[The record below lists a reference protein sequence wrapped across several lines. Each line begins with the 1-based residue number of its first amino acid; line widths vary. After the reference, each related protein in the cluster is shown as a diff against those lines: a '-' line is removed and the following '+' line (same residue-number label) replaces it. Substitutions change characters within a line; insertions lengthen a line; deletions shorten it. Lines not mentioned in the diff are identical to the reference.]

1 MRRIKKAK
9 IIATLGP
16 SASDLKTIKKLF
28 FSGAD
33 IFRLNFSHDVA
44 SKHIK
49 RFKEIRA
56 LEKKVGRP
64 IGILMDLQGPKLRV
78 GKFENG
84 PIFLKNGRK
93 FVFDLDP
100 TPGNKYRGFLPHK
113 EIFKKIK
120 KGNKILV
127 DDGKLTL
134 IVTKINS
141 NYIETKVKFSGFISS
156 NKGFNIPNLKSAS
169 VSLTKK
175 DKEDLKLALKL
186 GVDWIAL
193 SFVQTEK
200 DILNFKKIIKGKAS
214 VLTKLEKPSALKNL
228 NKIIKVSD
236 AIMIARGDLGIEAP
250 LESLPSQQK
259 RIINACRQAGK
270 PVVVATQMLDSMV
283 NYPTP
288 TRAEASDVATAIY
301 DGTDAVMLS
310 AETAIGLHANE
321 SVIMMN
327 KIIEKVESD
336 PLYFNINEVRHVK
349 AESTAEDAITESAKY
364 VARIVSAKAVVT
376 YTTTGSTALRAARER
391 PDVPILSIS
400 PNLNTARRLALVWGV
415 HCIHTTDAK
424 NFKDMVLKAGKLSK
438 KEKFAK
444 KGDRVVITAG
454 VPFGQSGATNVLRI
468 ASVDRY

>member
-1 MRRIKKAK
+1 MRRIRKAK

-28 FSGAD
+28 YSGAD
-33 IFRLNFSHDVA
+33 VFRLNFSHDVA
-44 SKHIK
+44 STHIK
-49 RFKEIRA
+49 RFKEIRN

-78 GKFENG
+78 GRFENG
-84 PIFLKNGRK
+84 PIFLKNGKK
-93 FVFDLDP
+93 FIFDLDP
-100 TPGNKYRGFLPHK
+100 TPGDEYRGFLPHK

-134 IVTKINS
+134 VVTKKNS
-141 NYIETKVKFSGFISS
+141 HYIETRVKFSGFISS

-169 VSLTKK
+169 SSLTKK

-193 SFVQTEK
+193 SFVQTAK
-200 DILNFKKIIKGKAS
+200 DVLNFKKIIKNKAS
-214 VLTKLEKPSALKNL
+214 LLTKLEKPSALKNL
-228 NKIIKVSD
+228 DEIIKVSD

-259 RIINACRQAGK
+259 RIITACRQAGK

-283 NYPTP
+283 SYPTP

-310 AETAIGLHANE
+310 AETAIGKYANE
-321 SVIMMN
+321 SVKMMN

-336 PLYFNINEVRHVK
+336 PLYLNINEASHVK

-364 VARIVSAKAVVT
+364 VARIMSAKAVVT
-376 YTTTGSTALRAARER
+376 YTTSGSTALRAARER

-400 PNLNTARRLALVWGV
+400 PNLNTARSLALVWGV
-415 HCIHTTDAK
+415 HCIHTKDARS
-424 NFKDMVLKAGKLSK
+424 FKDMVLKAGRLAK
-438 KEKFAK
+438 KEKFASR
-444 KGDRVVITAG
+444 GDRVVITAG
-454 VPFGQSGATNVLRI
+454 VPFGQVGATNVLRI

>member
-1 MRRIKKAK
+1 MRRNRKAK

-16 SASDLKTIKKLF
+16 STSDSKTIKKLF
-28 FSGAD
+28 SSGAD
-33 IFRLNFSHDVA
+33 VFRLNFSHDVA
-44 SKHIK
+44 STHEK
-49 RFKEIRA
+49 RFKEIRT
-56 LEKKVGRP
+56 LEKKVKRP

-84 PIFLKNGRK
+84 PIFLKNGKK
-93 FVFDLDP
+93 FIFDLDP
-100 TPGNKYRGFLPHK
+100 APGNKRRGFLPHK
-113 EIFKKIK
+113 DVYRKIK

-134 IVTKINS
+134 VVTKKNS
-141 NYIETKVKFSGFISS
+141 TYIETKVKFSGFISS
-156 NKGFNIPNLKSAS
+156 NKGFNIPNVISNTGR
-169 VSLTKK
+169 LTIK

-193 SFVQTEK
+193 SFVETAK
-200 DILNFKKIIKGKAS
+200 DVLNFKKIIKGKAS
-214 VLTKLEKPSALKNL
+214 VLTKLEKPIALKNL
-228 NKIIKVSD
+228 SKIIEVSD
-236 AIMIARGDLGIEAP
+236 AIMIARGDLGIETP
-250 LESLPSQQK
+250 LENLPSQQK

-310 AETAIGLHANE
+310 AETAIGSYPNE
-321 SVIMMN
+321 SVLMMN
-327 KIIEKVESD
+327 KIIEKVEGD
-336 PLYFNINEVRHVK
+336 PLYLNINEANHVK
-349 AESTAEDAITESAKY
+349 AKSTAEDAITESAKY
-364 VARIVSAKAVVT
+364 VARIMSAKSVIT
-376 YTTTGSTALRAARER
+376 YTTSGSTALRAARER
-391 PDVPILSIS
+391 PDVPIMGIS
-400 PNLNTARRLALVWGV
+400 PNLNTARSLSLVWGV
-415 HCIHTTDAK
+415 HCIHTKDARS
-424 NFKDMVLKAGKLSK
+424 FKDMVLKAGKLAK
-438 KEKFAK
+438 KEKFAR

>member
-1 MRRIKKAK
+1 MRRIRKAK

-16 SASDLKTIKKLF
+16 SSSDHKTIKKLF
-28 FSGAD
+28 YSGAD
-33 IFRLNFSHDVA
+33 VFRLNFSHDIA
-44 SKHIK
+44 STHIK
-49 RFKEIRA
+49 KFKEIRA
-56 LEKKVGRP
+56 LDKKVKRP

-78 GKFENG
+78 GKFNND
-84 PIFLKNGRK
+84 PIFLKSGKK
-93 FVFDLDP
+93 FIFDLNP
-100 TPGNKYRGFLPHK
+100 IPGNKCRAYLPHK
-113 EIFKKIK
+113 EIIKRIK

-134 IVTKINS
+134 IVTKKNS
-141 NYIETKVKFSGFISS
+141 YHIETKVQFSGFISS
-156 NKGFNIPNLKSAS
+156 NKGFNIPNIISNREK
-169 VSLTKK
+169 LTIK

-193 SFVQTEK
+193 SFVETEK
-200 DILNFKKIIKGKAS
+200 DVLNFKKIIKNKAS
-214 VLTKLEKPSALKNL
+214 ILTKLEKPSALKNL
-228 NKIIKVSD
+228 NKIIEVSD
-236 AIMIARGDLGIEAP
+236 AIMIARGDLCIETP
-250 LESLPSQQK
+250 LETHPSEQK

-310 AETAIGLHANE
+310 AETAIGSYPIE
-321 SVIMMN
+321 SVKMMN
-327 KIIEKVESD
+327 KIIEEVETD
-336 PLYFNINEVRHVK
+336 PLYLNINEASHGK

-364 VARIVSAKAVVT
+364 VARIMSAKTVIT
-376 YTTTGSTALRAARER
+376 YTPSGSAALRAARER
-391 PDVPILSIS
+391 PDVPILGIS
-400 PNLNTARRLALVWGV
+400 PTLDTARRLALVWGV
-415 HCIHTTDAK
+415 HCIHTTDARS
-424 NFKDMVLKAGKLSK
+424 FKDMVLKAGKLAK

-454 VPFGQSGATNVLRI
+454 VPFGQRGATNDLRI

>member
-1 MRRIKKAK
+1 MRRNRKAK
-9 IIATLGP
+9 IIVTLGP
-16 SASDLKTIKKLF
+16 TSSDSKSIRKLF
-28 FSGAD
+28 ASGAD
-33 IFRLNFSHDVA
+33 VFRLNFSHDIA
-44 SKHIK
+44 SAHTK
-49 RFKEIRA
+49 RFKEIRS
-56 LEKKVGRP
+56 LEKKVKRP

-84 PIFLKNGRK
+84 PIFLKNGKR
-93 FVFDLDP
+93 FIFDLDP
-100 TPGNKYRGFLPHK
+100 TPGNKYRCFLPHK
-113 EIFKKIK
+113 EIYKKIK
-120 KGNKILV
+120 KGNRILV

-134 IVTKINS
+134 IVTKKNS

-156 NKGFNIPNLKSAS
+156 NKGFNIPNVISHTGK
-169 VSLTKK
+169 LTKK

-193 SFVQTEK
+193 SFVETAK
-200 DILNFKKIIKGKAS
+200 DVLNFKKIIKGKAS
-214 VLTKLEKPSALKNL
+214 VLTKLEKPIALKNL
-228 NKIIKVSD
+228 NKIIEVSD
-236 AIMIARGDLGIEAP
+236 AIMIARGDLGIETP

-310 AETAIGLHANE
+310 AETAIGLYPNE
-321 SVIMMN
+321 SVLMMN
-327 KIIEKVESD
+327 KIIEKVEND
-336 PLYFNINEVRHVK
+336 PLYLNINEASHVK

-364 VARIVSAKAVVT
+364 VARIMSAKAVVT
-376 YTTTGSTALRAARER
+376 YTTSGSTALRAARER
-391 PDVPILSIS
+391 PDVPIMGIS

-415 HCIHTTDAK
+415 HCIHTKDARS
-424 NFKDMVLKAGKLSK
+424 FKDMVLKAGRLAK
-438 KEKFAK
+438 KEKYAK
-444 KGDRVVITAG
+444 KGERVVITAG
-454 VPFGQSGATNVLRI
+454 VPFGESGATNVLRI

>member
-1 MRRIKKAK
+1 MKRNRKAK
-9 IIATLGP
+9 ILTTLGP
-16 SASDLKTIKKLF
+16 ASSSAEKIEQLF
-28 FSGAD
+28 LQGTDA
-33 IFRLNFSHDVA
+33 FRLNFSHGTIEEHRKNL
-44 SKHIK
+44 SI
-49 RFKEIRA
+49 IRN

-84 PIFLKNGRK
+84 PIFLKNGKK
-93 FVFDLDP
+93 FIFDLDP
-100 TPGNKYRGFLPHK
+100 TPGNEYRGFLPHK

-134 IVTKINS
+134 IVTKKNGDF
-141 NYIETKVKFSGFISS
+141 IETKVKFSGFISS
-156 NKGFNIPNLKSAS
+156 NKGFNIPNLKSGS
-169 VSLTKK
+169 NSLTNK

-193 SFVQTEK
+193 SFVETEK
-200 DILNFKKIIKGKAS
+200 DVLNFKKIIKNKAS
-214 VLTKLEKPSALKNL
+214 VLTKLEKPVALKNL
-228 NKIIKVSD
+228 NKIIEVSD

-250 LESLPSQQK
+250 LETLPSQQK

-310 AETAIGLHANE
+310 AETAIGSYANE
-321 SVIMMN
+321 SVKMMD

-336 PLYFNINEVRHVK
+336 PLYLNINEASHVK

-364 VARIVSAKAVVT
+364 VARIMSAKAVVT
-376 YTTTGSTALRAARER
+376 YTTSGSTALRAARER
-391 PDVPILSIS
+391 PDVPILGIS
-400 PNLNTARRLALVWGV
+400 PNLNTARSLALVWGV
-415 HCIHTTDAK
+415 HCIHTKDARS
-424 NFKDMVLKAGKLSK
+424 FKDMVLKAGRLAK
-438 KEKFAK
+438 KESFAK

>member
-1 MRRIKKAK
+1 MRRIRKAK

-16 SASDLKTIKKLF
+16 STSDLKTIKKLF
-28 FSGAD
+28 VAGAD
-33 IFRLNFSHDVA
+33 TFRLNFSHDMP
-44 SKHIK
+44 STHIK
-49 RFKEIRA
+49 RFKEIRT

-84 PIFLKNGRK
+84 PIFLKSGKN

-100 TPGNKYRGFLPHK
+100 APGNKRRGFLPHK

-141 NYIETKVKFSGFISS
+141 NYIKTKVKFSGFISS
-156 NKGFNIPNLKSAS
+156 NKGFNIPNLKFNSA
-169 VSLTKK
+169 SLTKK
-175 DKEDLKLALKL
+175 DKDDLKLALKL

-200 DILNFKKIIKGKAS
+200 DVLNFKKIIKGRAS
-214 VLTKLEKPSALKNL
+214 ILSKLEKPSAIKNL
-228 NKIIKVSD
+228 NKIIEVSD
-236 AIMIARGDLGIEAP
+236 AIMIARGDLGIEVP
-250 LESLPSQQK
+250 LETLPSQQK
-259 RIINACRQAGK
+259 KIINACRQAGK

-310 AETAIGLHANE
+310 AETAIGSYPIE
-321 SVIMMN
+321 SVKMMN
-327 KIIEKVESD
+327 KIIEEVETD
-336 PLYFNINEVRHVK
+336 PLYLNINEASHVK

-364 VARIVSAKAVVT
+364 VARIMSAKAVVT
-376 YTTTGSTALRAARER
+376 YTTSGSTALRAARER

-415 HCIHTTDAK
+415 HCIHTKDAR
-424 NFKDMVLKAGKLSK
+424 NFKDMVLKAGRFAK

>member
-1 MRRIKKAK
+1 MRRNRKAE

-16 SASDLKTIKKLF
+16 STSNLKMIKKLF
-28 FSGAD
+28 LAGAD
-33 IFRLNFSHDVA
+33 VFRLNFSHDVA
-44 SKHIK
+44 STHIK
-49 RFKEIRA
+49 RFKEIRN

-84 PIFLKNGRK
+84 PIFLKNGKK
-93 FVFDLDP
+93 FIFDLDP
-100 TPGNKYRGFLPHK
+100 TPGNEYRGFLPHK

-120 KGNKILV
+120 KGNRILV

-134 IVTKINS
+134 VVTKKNS
-141 NYIETKVKFSGFISS
+141 HYIETKVKFSGFISS
-156 NKGFNIPNLKSAS
+156 NKGFNIPNLKSGS
-169 VSLTKK
+169 SSLTKK

-193 SFVQTEK
+193 SFVQTAK
-200 DILNFKKIIKGKAS
+200 DVLNFKKIIKNKAS
-214 VLTKLEKPSALKNL
+214 LLTKLEKPSALKNL
-228 NKIIKVSD
+228 DEIIKVSD

-259 RIINACRQAGK
+259 RIITACRQAGK

-283 NYPTP
+283 SYPTP

-310 AETAIGLHANE
+310 AETAIGKYANE
-321 SVIMMN
+321 SVKMMN

-336 PLYFNINEVRHVK
+336 PLYLNINEASHVK

-364 VARIVSAKAVVT
+364 VARIMSAKAVVT
-376 YTTTGSTALRAARER
+376 YTTSGSTALRAARER

-400 PNLNTARRLALVWGV
+400 PNLNTARSLALVWGV
-415 HCIHTTDAK
+415 HCIHTKDARS
-424 NFKDMVLKAGKLSK
+424 FKDMVLKAGRLAK
-438 KEKFAK
+438 KEKFASR
-444 KGDRVVITAG
+444 GDRVVITAG
-454 VPFGQSGATNVLRI
+454 VPFGQVGATNVLRI

>member
-1 MRRIKKAK
+1 MRRIRKAK

-16 SASDLKTIKKLF
+16 SSSDFKTIKKLF
-28 FSGAD
+28 ISGAD
-33 IFRLNFSHDVA
+33 VFRLNFSHDVA
-44 SKHIK
+44 STHVK
-49 RFKEIRA
+49 RFKEIRT
-56 LEKKVGRP
+56 LEKKMNRP

-84 PIFLKNGRK
+84 PIFLKHGKK
-93 FVFDLDP
+93 FVFDLNAH
-100 TPGNKYRGFLPHK
+100 PGNKHRGFLPHK
-113 EIFKKIK
+113 EIFRKIK

-134 IVTKINS
+134 IVTRKNS

-156 NKGFNIPNLKSAS
+156 NKGFNIPNVISGNGK
-169 VSLTKK
+169 LTNK

-193 SFVQTEK
+193 SFVETAK
-200 DILNFKKIIKGKAS
+200 DVINFKKIIKNKAS
-214 VLTKLEKPSALKNL
+214 VLTKLEKPTALRNL
-228 NKIIKVSD
+228 DKIIEVSD

-250 LESLPSQQK
+250 LETLPSQQK

-310 AETAIGLHANE
+310 AETAIGAYANE
-321 SVIMMN
+321 SIKMMD
-327 KIIEKVESD
+327 KIIEKVEKD
-336 PLYFNINEVRHVK
+336 PIYININEAGHVK

-364 VARIVSAKAVVT
+364 VARIMSARAVVT
-376 YTTTGSTALRAARER
+376 YTTSGSTALRAARER
-391 PDVPILSIS
+391 PDVPIMGIS
-400 PNLNTARRLALVWGV
+400 PNLNTARRLAMVWGV
-415 HCIHTTDAK
+415 HCIHTKDARS
-424 NFKDMVLKAGKLSK
+424 FKDMVLKAGRLAK

>member
-1 MRRIKKAK
+1 MRRNRKAK

-16 SASDLKTIKKLF
+16 ASSDYKTIKKLF
-28 FSGAD
+28 ISGAD

-44 SKHIK
+44 ETHIK
-49 RFKEIRA
+49 RFKEIRL
-56 LEKKVGRP
+56 LEKKVKRP

-78 GKFENG
+78 GKFDDG
-84 PIFLKNGRK
+84 PIFLKSGRK
-93 FVFDLDP
+93 FTFDLNP
-100 TPGNKYRGFLPHK
+100 MAGNKRRCFLPHK
-113 EIFKKIK
+113 DIFRKIK

-134 IVTKINS
+134 IVTRKNS

-156 NKGFNIPNLKSAS
+156 NKGFNIPNVKSANGK
-169 VSLTKK
+169 LTKK
-175 DKEDLKLALKL
+175 DEEDLRLALKL

-193 SFVQTEK
+193 SFVETEK
-200 DILNFKKIIKGKAS
+200 DVLNFKKIIKNKAS
-214 VLTKLEKPSALKNL
+214 VLTKLEKPIALKNL

-236 AIMIARGDLGIEAP
+236 AIMIARGDLGIESP

-259 RIINACRQAGK
+259 RIINACRQEGK

-310 AETAIGLHANE
+310 AETAIGAYPNE
-321 SVIMMN
+321 SIKMMN

-336 PLYFNINEVRHVK
+336 PLYLNINEASHVK
-349 AESTAEDAITESAKY
+349 ARATAEDAITESAKY
-364 VARIVSAKAVVT
+364 VARIMSAKAVVT
-376 YTTTGSTALRAARER
+376 YTTSGSTALRAARER
-391 PDVPILSIS
+391 PDVPIMGIS
-400 PNLNTARRLALVWGV
+400 PNLNTARRLALAWGV
-415 HCIHTTDAK
+415 HCIHTKDARS
-424 NFKDMVLKAGKLSK
+424 FKDMVIKSGKLAK

>member
-1 MRRIKKAK
+1 MRRIRKAK

-16 SASDLKTIKKLF
+16 SSSDFKTIKKLF
-28 FSGAD
+28 ISGAD
-33 IFRLNFSHDVA
+33 VFRLNFSHDVA
-44 SKHIK
+44 STHVK
-49 RFKEIRA
+49 RFKEIRT
-56 LEKKVGRP
+56 LEKKMNRP

-84 PIFLKNGRK
+84 PIFLKHGKK
-93 FVFDLDP
+93 FVFDLNP
-100 TPGNKYRGFLPHK
+100 HPGNKHRGFLPHK
-113 EIFKKIK
+113 EIFRKIK
-120 KGNKILV
+120 KGNRILV

-134 IVTKINS
+134 IVTRKNS

-156 NKGFNIPNLKSAS
+156 NKGFNIPNVISGNGK
-169 VSLTKK
+169 LTNK

-193 SFVQTEK
+193 SFVETAK
-200 DILNFKKIIKGKAS
+200 DVINFKKIIKNKAS
-214 VLTKLEKPSALKNL
+214 VLTKLEKPTALRNL
-228 NKIIKVSD
+228 DKIIEVSD

-250 LESLPSQQK
+250 LETLPSQQK

-310 AETAIGLHANE
+310 AETAIGAYANE
-321 SVIMMN
+321 SIKMMD
-327 KIIEKVESD
+327 KIIEKVEKD
-336 PLYFNINEVRHVK
+336 PIYININEAGHVK

-364 VARIVSAKAVVT
+364 VARIMSARAVVT
-376 YTTTGSTALRAARER
+376 YTTSGSTALRAARER
-391 PDVPILSIS
+391 PDVPIMGIS
-400 PNLNTARRLALVWGV
+400 PNLNTARRLAMVWGV
-415 HCIHTTDAK
+415 HCIHTKDARS
-424 NFKDMVLKAGKLSK
+424 FKDMVLKAGRLAK

>member
-1 MRRIKKAK
+1 MRRIRKAK

-16 SASDLKTIKKLF
+16 STSDLKTIKKLF
-28 FSGAD
+28 LSGAD
-33 IFRLNFSHDVA
+33 IFRLNFSHDVI
-44 SKHIK
+44 STHIK
-49 RFKEIRA
+49 RFKEIRL
-56 LEKKVGRP
+56 LEKKVKRP

-84 PIFLKNGRK
+84 PIFLKNGKK
-93 FVFDLDP
+93 FIFDLDP
-100 TPGNKYRGFLPHK
+100 RPGNKYRGCLPHK

-134 IVTKINS
+134 IVTKKNS
-141 NYIETKVKFSGFISS
+141 HYIETKVKFSGFISS
-156 NKGFNIPNLKSAS
+156 NKGFNIPNLKSVS
-169 VSLTKK
+169 GSLTKK

-193 SFVQTEK
+193 SFIQTEK
-200 DILNFKKIIKGKAS
+200 DVLKFKKIIKGKAS

-228 NKIIKVSD
+228 DKIIKVSD

-283 NYPTP
+283 TYPTP

-310 AETAIGLHANE
+310 AETAIGSYPNE
-321 SVIMMN
+321 SVQMMN
-327 KIIEKVESD
+327 KIIEKVEND

-364 VARIVSAKAVVT
+364 VARIMSAKAVVT
-376 YTTTGSTALRAARER
+376 YTTSGSTALRAARER

-400 PNLNTARRLALVWGV
+400 PNLDTARRLALVWGV
-415 HCIHTTDAK
+415 HCVHTTDARS
-424 NFKDMVLKAGKLSK
+424 FKDMVLKAGKLAK
-438 KEKFAK
+438 KENFAK

>member
-1 MRRIKKAK
+1 MRRNRKAK

-16 SASDLKTIKKLF
+16 STSNFSSIKKLF
-28 FSGAD
+28 SFGAD
-33 IFRLNFSHDVA
+33 VFRLNFSHDIKE
-44 SKHIK
+44 SHIK
-49 RFKEIRA
+49 RFKDIRN
-56 LEKKVGRP
+56 LEKKVNRP

-78 GKFENG
+78 GKFDNG
-84 PIFLKNGRK
+84 PIFLKQGKK
-93 FVFDLDP
+93 FTFDLNP
-100 TPGNKYRGFLPHK
+100 QSGNKYRVYLPHK
-113 EIFKKIK
+113 EVFKRIK

-134 IVTKINS
+134 IVTKKNS

-156 NKGFNIPNLKSAS
+156 SKGFNIPNVKFGKNM
-169 VSLTKK
+169 LTKK
-175 DKEDLKLALKL
+175 DREDLRLALKL

-193 SFVQTEK
+193 SFVETAK
-200 DILNFKKIIKGKAS
+200 DVINLKKIIKNKAL

-228 NKIIKVSD
+228 SGIIEVSD

-250 LESLPSQQK
+250 LESLPSAQK
-259 RIINACRQAGK
+259 KIITACRQAGK

-310 AETAIGLHANE
+310 AETAIGLYPNE
-321 SVIMMN
+321 SVKMMN
-327 KIIEKVESD
+327 KIIEKVEND
-336 PLYFNINEVRHVK
+336 PLYLNINEASHVK
-349 AESTAEDAITESAKY
+349 ADATAEDAITESAKY
-364 VARIVSAKAVVT
+364 VARTMSAKAVVT
-376 YTTTGSTALRAARER
+376 YTTSGSTALRAARER
-391 PDVPILSIS
+391 PDVPILGIS

-415 HCIHTTDAK
+415 HCIHTKDAR
-424 NFKDMVLKAGKLSK
+424 NFKDMVLKAGRLAK

>member
-1 MRRIKKAK
+1 MRRIRKAK

-16 SASDLKTIKKLF
+16 STSDLKTIKKLF
-28 FSGAD
+28 LSGAD
-33 IFRLNFSHDVA
+33 IFRLNFSHDVV
-44 SKHIK
+44 STHIK
-49 RFKEIRA
+49 RFKEIRL
-56 LEKKVGRP
+56 LEKKVKRP

-84 PIFLKNGRK
+84 PIFLKNGKK
-93 FVFDLDP
+93 FIFDLDP
-100 TPGNKYRGFLPHK
+100 TPGDEYRGFLPHK

-134 IVTKINS
+134 VVTNKNS
-141 NYIETKVKFSGFISS
+141 HYIETRVKFSGFISS

-169 VSLTKK
+169 SSLTKK

-193 SFVQTEK
+193 SFVQTAK
-200 DILNFKKIIKGKAS
+200 DVLNFKKIIKNKAS
-214 VLTKLEKPSALKNL
+214 LLTKLEKPSALKNL
-228 NKIIKVSD
+228 DEIIKVSD

-259 RIINACRQAGK
+259 RIITACRQAGK

-283 NYPTP
+283 SYPTP

-310 AETAIGLHANE
+310 AETAIGKYANE
-321 SVIMMN
+321 SVKMMN

-336 PLYFNINEVRHVK
+336 PLYLNINEASHVK

-364 VARIVSAKAVVT
+364 VARIMSAKAVVT
-376 YTTTGSTALRAARER
+376 YTTSGSTALRAARER

-400 PNLNTARRLALVWGV
+400 PNLNTARSLALVWGV
-415 HCIHTTDAK
+415 HCIHTKDARS
-424 NFKDMVLKAGKLSK
+424 FKDMVLKAGRLAK
-438 KEKFAK
+438 KEKFASR
-444 KGDRVVITAG
+444 GDRVVITAG
-454 VPFGQSGATNVLRI
+454 VPFGQVGATNVLRI

>member
-1 MRRIKKAK
+1 MKRIRKAK

-16 SASDLKTIKKLF
+16 SSSDFKTIKKF
-28 FSGAD
+28 YYAGAD
-33 IFRLNFSHDVA
+33 IFRLNFSHDIA
-44 SKHIK
+44 STHVE
-49 RFKEIRA
+49 RFKQIRN
-56 LEKKVGRP
+56 LEKKINRP

-78 GKFENG
+78 GKFDNG
-84 PIFLKNGRK
+84 PIFLKQGRK

-100 TPGNKYRGFLPHK
+100 KPGNKYRAYLPHK
-113 EIFKKIK
+113 DIFRKIK

-134 IVTKINS
+134 IVTYKNS
-141 NYIETKVKFSGFISS
+141 HHIETKVKFSGFISS
-156 NKGFNIPNLKSAS
+156 NKGFNIPNVLSNTGK
-169 VSLTKK
+169 LTPK
-175 DKEDLKLALKL
+175 DKEDLRLALKL

-193 SFVQTEK
+193 SFVESAK
-200 DILNFKKIIKGKAS
+200 DVLNFKKIIKNKAS
-214 VLTKLEKPSALKNL
+214 VLTKLEKPTALKNL
-228 NKIIKVSD
+228 HEIIRVSD

-250 LESLPSQQK
+250 LEALPSEQK

-310 AETAIGLHANE
+310 AETAIGLYPCE
-321 SVIMMN
+321 SIKMMD
-327 KIIEKVESD
+327 KIIDKVEKD
-336 PLYFNINEVRHVK
+336 PIYVNINEVSHVK

-364 VARIVSAKAVVT
+364 VARIMSAKAIVT
-376 YTTTGSTALRAARER
+376 YTTSGSTALRAARER
-391 PDVPILSIS
+391 PGVPIMGIS
-400 PNLNTARRLALVWGV
+400 PNLNTARKLALVWGV
-415 HCIHTTDAK
+415 HCIHTKDASS
-424 NFKDMVLKAGKLSK
+424 FKDMVLKAGRLAK

-444 KGDRVVITAG
+444 KGDSVVITAG
-454 VPFGQSGATNVLRI
+454 VPFGESGATNVLRI

>member
-1 MRRIKKAK
+1 MRRIRKAK
-9 IIATLGP
+9 IIVTLGP
-16 SASDLKTIKKLF
+16 ASSDHKTIKKLF
-28 FSGAD
+28 YSGAD
-33 IFRLNFSHDVA
+33 VFRLNFSHDIA
-44 SKHIK
+44 STHIK
-49 RFKEIRA
+49 KFKEIRA
-56 LEKKVGRP
+56 LEKKVKRP

-78 GKFENG
+78 GKFNND
-84 PIFLKNGRK
+84 PIFLKSGKK
-93 FVFDLDP
+93 FIFDLNP
-100 TPGNKYRGFLPHK
+100 IPGNKYRAYLPHK
-113 EIFKKIK
+113 EIFKRIK

-134 IVTKINS
+134 IVTKKNS
-141 NYIETKVKFSGFISS
+141 YHIETKVQFSGFISS
-156 NKGFNIPNLKSAS
+156 NKGFNIPNIISNREK
-169 VSLTKK
+169 LTIK

-193 SFVQTEK
+193 SFVETEK
-200 DILNFKKIIKGKAS
+200 DVLNFKKIIKNKAS
-214 VLTKLEKPSALKNL
+214 ILTKLEKPSALKNL
-228 NKIIKVSD
+228 NKIIEVSD
-236 AIMIARGDLGIEAP
+236 AIMIARGDLGIETP
-250 LESLPSQQK
+250 LETLPSEQK

-283 NYPTP
+283 NYPIP

-310 AETAIGLHANE
+310 AETAIGSYVNE
-321 SVIMMN
+321 SVTMMN

-336 PLYFNINEVRHVK
+336 PLYFNINEVRNVK

-376 YTTTGSTALRAARER
+376 YTTSGSTALRAARER

>member
-1 MRRIKKAK
+1 MRRIRKAK

-16 SASDLKTIKKLF
+16 SSSDFVTIKKLF
-28 FSGAD
+28 LSGAD
-33 IFRLNFSHDVA
+33 IFRLNFSHDIA
-44 SKHIK
+44 SAHIK
-49 RFKEIRA
+49 RFKEIRN
-56 LEKKVGRP
+56 LEKKVNRP

-78 GKFENG
+78 GNFENG
-84 PIFLKNGRK
+84 PVFLKQGRK
-93 FVFDLDP
+93 FIFDLNP
-100 TPGNKYRGFLPHK
+100 NPGNKYRAFLPHK

-134 IVTKINS
+134 IVTNKNN
-141 NYIETKVKFSGFISS
+141 NYIETKIKFSGFISN
-156 NKGFNIPNLKSAS
+156 NKGFNIPNITSRNG
-169 VSLTKK
+169 SLTNK
-175 DKEDLKLALKL
+175 DKQDLKLALKL

-193 SFVQTEK
+193 SFVETAQ
-200 DILNFKKIIKGKAS
+200 DVINFKKIVKNKAA

-228 NKIIKVSD
+228 NKIIEVSD

-250 LESLPSQQK
+250 LETLPSQQK

-310 AETAIGLHANE
+310 AETAIGSYPNE
-321 SVIMMN
+321 SIKMMN
-327 KIIEKVESD
+327 KIIEEVESD
-336 PLYFNINEVRHVK
+336 PLYLNINEASHVK

-364 VARIVSAKAVVT
+364 VARIMSAKTVIT
-376 YTTTGSTALRAARER
+376 YTTSGSTALRAARER
-391 PDVPILSIS
+391 PDVPILGIS
-400 PNLNTARRLALVWGV
+400 PDLDTARRLALVWGV
-415 HCIHTTDAK
+415 HCVHTEDAK
-424 NFKDMVLKAGKLSK
+424 SFKDMVLKAGRLAK

>member
-1 MRRIKKAK
+1 MRRIRKAK

-16 SASDLKTIKKLF
+16 SSSDIKTIKKLF
-28 FSGAD
+28 LSGAD

-44 SKHIK
+44 STHIK
-49 RFKEIRA
+49 RFKQIRA
-56 LEKKVGRP
+56 LEKKVNRP

-78 GKFENG
+78 GKFNNG
-84 PIFLKNGRK
+84 PIFLKNGKK
-93 FVFDLDP
+93 FIFDLDP
-100 TPGNKYRGFLPHK
+100 APGSKHRAFLPHK

-134 IVTKINS
+134 IVTKKNS
-141 NYIETKVKFSGFISS
+141 TYIETKVKFSGFISS
-156 NKGFNIPNLKSAS
+156 NKGFNIPNLKSTAN
-169 VSLTKK
+169 SLTTK

-193 SFVQTEK
+193 SFVETEK
-200 DILNFKKIIKGKAS
+200 DVLNFKKIIKNKAS
-214 VLTKLEKPSALKNL
+214 VLTKLEKPVALKNL
-228 NKIIKVSD
+228 HKIIEVSD

-250 LESLPSQQK
+250 LETLPSEQK

-310 AETAIGLHANE
+310 AETAIGSYPNE
-321 SVIMMN
+321 SVKMMD
-327 KIIEKVESD
+327 KIIEKVEGD
-336 PLYFNINEVRHVK
+336 PLYLSINEASHVK
-349 AESTAEDAITESAKY
+349 AESTAEAAITESAKY
-364 VARIVSAKAVVT
+364 VARIMSAKAVIT
-376 YTTTGSTALRAARER
+376 YTTSGSTALRAARER
-391 PDVPILSIS
+391 PDVPILGIS
-400 PNLNTARRLALVWGV
+400 PNLNTARSLALVWGV
-415 HCIHTTDAK
+415 HCIHTKDARS
-424 NFKDMVLKAGKLSK
+424 FKDMVLKAGRLAK

>member
-1 MRRIKKAK
+1 MRRNRKAK

-16 SASDLKTIKKLF
+16 STSDSKTIKKLF
-28 FSGAD
+28 SSGAD
-33 IFRLNFSHDVA
+33 VFRLNFSHDVA
-44 SKHIK
+44 LTHEK

-56 LEKKVGRP
+56 LEKKVKRP

-84 PIFLKNGRK
+84 PIFLKNGKK
-93 FVFDLDP
+93 FIFDLDP
-100 TPGNKYRGFLPHK
+100 APGNKRRGFLPHK
-113 EIFKKIK
+113 DVYRKIK

-134 IVTKINS
+134 VVTKKNS
-141 NYIETKVKFSGFISS
+141 TYIETKVKFSGFISS
-156 NKGFNIPNLKSAS
+156 NKGFNIPNVISNTGR
-169 VSLTKK
+169 LTIK

-193 SFVQTEK
+193 SFVETAK
-200 DILNFKKIIKGKAS
+200 DVLNFKKIIKGKAS
-214 VLTKLEKPSALKNL
+214 VLTKLEKPIALKNL
-228 NKIIKVSD
+228 NKIIEVSD
-236 AIMIARGDLGIEAP
+236 AIMIARGDLGIETP
-250 LESLPSQQK
+250 LENLPSQQK

-310 AETAIGLHANE
+310 AETAIGSYPNE
-321 SVIMMN
+321 SVLMMN
-327 KIIEKVESD
+327 KIIEKVEGD
-336 PLYFNINEVRHVK
+336 PLYLNINEANHVK
-349 AESTAEDAITESAKY
+349 AKSTAEDAITESAKY
-364 VARIVSAKAVVT
+364 VARIMSAKSVIT
-376 YTTTGSTALRAARER
+376 YTTSGSTALRAARER
-391 PDVPILSIS
+391 PDVPIMGIS
-400 PNLNTARRLALVWGV
+400 PNLNTARSLSLVWGV
-415 HCIHTTDAK
+415 HCIHTKDARS
-424 NFKDMVLKAGKLSK
+424 FKDMVLKAGKLAK
-438 KEKFAK
+438 KEKFAR

>member
-156 NKGFNIPNLKSAS
+156 NKGFNIPNLKSPS

-288 TRAEASDVATAIY
+288 TRAEVSDVATAIY

-310 AETAIGLHANE
+310 AETAIGLYPKE
-321 SVIMMN
+321 SVEMMN
-327 KIIEKVESD
+327 KIIEKVETD

-349 AESTAEDAITESAKY
+349 AEPTAEDALTESAKY

-376 YTTTGSTALRAARER
+376 YTTSGSTALRAARER
-391 PDVPILSIS
+391 PDVPILGIS

-415 HCIHTTDAK
+415 HCVHTKDAK
-424 NFKDMVLKAGKLSK
+424 NFKDMVLKAGRLAK
-438 KEKFAK
+438 KEKFASI
-444 KGDRVVITAG
+444 GDRVVITAG
-454 VPFGQSGATNVLRI
+454 VPFGHSGATNVLRI

>member
-1 MRRIKKAK
+1 MRRNRKAK

-16 SASDLKTIKKLF
+16 STSNLKSIKKLYNN
-28 FSGAD
+28 GAD
-33 IFRLNFSHDVA
+33 IFRLNFSHDVKE
-44 SKHIK
+44 SHIK
-49 RFKEIRA
+49 RFKDIRN
-56 LEKKVGRP
+56 LEKKVNRP
-64 IGILMDLQGPKLRV
+64 IGILMDLQGTKLRV

-84 PIFLKNGRK
+84 PIFLKQGKK
-93 FVFDLDP
+93 FTFDQNQQS
-100 TPGNKYRGFLPHK
+100 GNKSRVFLPHK
-113 EIFKKIK
+113 EVFKKIK
-120 KGNKILV
+120 RGNKILV

-134 IVTKINS
+134 IVTKKNTK
-141 NYIETKVKFSGFISS
+141 YIETKVKFSGFISNS
-156 NKGFNIPNLKSAS
+156 KGLNIPNINFEKN
-169 VSLTKK
+169 SLTKK
-175 DKEDLKLALKL
+175 DREDLRLALKL

-193 SFVQTEK
+193 SFVETAN
-200 DILNFKKIIKGKAS
+200 DIVNLKKIIRGKAL

-228 NKIIKVSD
+228 NGIIKVSD
-236 AIMIARGDLGIEAP
+236 AIMIARGDLGIETP
-250 LESLPSQQK
+250 LENLPIVQK
-259 RIINACRQAGK
+259 KIITACRQAGK

-288 TRAEASDVATAIY
+288 TRAESSDVATAIY

-310 AETAIGLHANE
+310 AETAIGSYPIE

-336 PLYFNINEVRHVK
+336 PLYLNINEASHVK

-364 VARIVSAKAVVT
+364 VARIMSARAVIT
-376 YTTTGSTALRAARER
+376 YTTSGSTALRAARER
-391 PDVPILSIS
+391 PDVPIMGIS
-400 PNLNTARRLALVWGV
+400 PNLNTARRLSLVWGV
-415 HCIHTTDAK
+415 HCIHTTDARS
-424 NFKDMVLKAGKLSK
+424 FKDMVLKAGRLAK